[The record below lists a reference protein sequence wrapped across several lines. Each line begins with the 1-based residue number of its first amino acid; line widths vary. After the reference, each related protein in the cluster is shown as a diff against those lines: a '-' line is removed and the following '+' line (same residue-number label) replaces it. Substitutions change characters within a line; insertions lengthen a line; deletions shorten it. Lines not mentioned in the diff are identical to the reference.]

1 VCKYVLEVKLENIIL
16 NVLEK
21 CLTFS
26 HKPVG
31 TVTITDVVYLK

>member
-1 VCKYVLEVKLENIIL
+1 
-16 NVLEK
+16 
-21 CLTFS
+21 LTFS